1 MADDLGYLIELDWIG
16 LDCGAFAGATLA
28 VAGVQC
34 RTKAEL
40 WLWTFDLVALQEG
53 LGSEKMVGML

>member
-1 MADDLGYLIELDWIG
+1 LNWIG
-16 LDCGAFAGATLA
+16 LDCGASAGATLA

-40 WLWTFDLVALQEG
+40 WLWTFDLVALQES